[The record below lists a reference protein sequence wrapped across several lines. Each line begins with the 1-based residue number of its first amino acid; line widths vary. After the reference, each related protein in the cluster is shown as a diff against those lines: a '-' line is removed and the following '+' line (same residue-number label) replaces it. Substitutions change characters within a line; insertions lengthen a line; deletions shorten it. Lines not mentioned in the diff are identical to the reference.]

1 MGPSLYQWGMLRS
14 LSSLGPLARSPLY
27 CSVSGVAADTR
38 ERKNTIFQGFCIAL
52 YQGPAL
58 IRTDLHAAVFDTD
71 EIPREHLMGSIE
83 ATQTASAQLNDLPI
97 EALRKPS

>member
-14 LSSLGPLARSPLY
+14 LSSLGPLARPPLY

-38 ERKNTIFQGFCIAL
+38 KRKNAVFQRFCIAL

-71 EIPREHLMGSIE
+71 EIPRELLMGSIE
-83 ATQTASAQLNDLPI
+83 ANQNASAQLNDLPI
-97 EALRKPS
+97 EALRTSP